1 MRRTLLAAVMAAV
14 LLVSTACAEADE
26 LNPDTS
32 FWISDITDEI
42 FERIQGKSFKDDCT
56 LPREDLRYLHVLHV
70 DLNGETHE
78 GEMIVNYHIAE
89 DVLDI
94 LRQLYE
100 ANYPIERIRLVDE
113 YDADDE
119 RSMEDNNS

>member
-1 MRRTLLAAVMAAV
+1 MTLIHIWMAV
-14 LLVSTACAEADE
+14 LLILALLACPLAMAEETAPETEDFYIA
-26 LNPDTS
+26 P
-32 FWISDITDEI
+32 ISDEI

-70 DLNGETHE
+70 DLDGAEHE

-94 LRQLYE
+94 LKQLYE
-100 ANYPIERIRLVDE
+100 ANYPIEKIRLVDE
-113 YDADDE
+113 
-119 RSMEDNNS
+119 